1 MKHTFSLASLLLVT
15 WVMGG
20 CIPQDLRTFTI
31 EIDETVTVPGTS
43 PLANTAL
50 QVADVLPQDL
60 PGLLSQSL
68 NQELDTQNIPTDAIE
83 SLQFSVITLTVTD
96 PEENGN
102 QVRDLS
108 FFDSLV
114 FKIADNTDSATI
126 AQSETDAFTEG
137 VITYTFPNAAT
148 ELLPFFAANDSLE
161 IQTDVTV
168 NDHPNFETDVLFHF
182 EIAIIAKGF

>member
-1 MKHTFSLASLLLVT
+1 MKRCVSVVVLCLST
-15 WVMGG
+15 WIFGG

-31 EIDETVTVPGTS
+31 EIDEIVTVPGTS

-60 PGLLSQSL
+60 PGLLSESL
-68 NQELDTQNIPTDAIE
+68 TQELDTQNIPTDAIE
-83 SLQFSVITLTVTD
+83 SLQFTVITLTVTQ

-108 FFDSLV
+108 FFDSLT
-114 FKIADNTDSATI
+114 FKISDESDTATI
-126 AQSETDAFTEG
+126 AQSETDAFIDG
-137 VITYTFPNAAT
+137 VITYTFPNAET

>member
-1 MKHTFSLASLLLVT
+1 MTLRQAFFCVLLTLGAL
-15 WVMGG
+15 GG
-20 CIPQDLRTFTI
+20 CLPQDLRTFTI

-50 QVADVLPQDL
+50 QVADVLHQDL
-60 PGLLSQSL
+60 PGLLSKSL

-83 SLQFSVITLTVTD
+83 SLQFSVITLTVTE

-108 FFDSLV
+108 FFDSLA
-114 FKIADNTDSATI
+114 FNIADDTDTATI
-126 AQSETDAFTEG
+126 AQSETGAFTED
-137 VITYTFPNAAT
+137 VITYTFPKSET
-148 ELLPFFAANDSLE
+148 ELLPFFAANDALE